1 MRLNNLL
8 AKAILN
14 YMYCICFS
22 FRNINCY
29 KMFMKTYKFLKVIKI
44 FFLKD
49 EHEQPGGDWKLEPV
63 M

>member
-14 YMYCICFS
+14 YMYRICFS

-29 KMFMKTYKFLKVIKI
+29 NMFMKTYKFLKVIKI

-49 EHEQPGGDWKLEPV
+49 EHEQPGGD
-63 M
+63 

>member
-1 MRLNNLL
+1 
-8 AKAILN
+8 
-14 YMYCICFS
+14 
-22 FRNINCY
+22 
-29 KMFMKTYKFLKVIKI
+29 MFMKTYKFLKVIKI